1 MASVGEGGRGSF
13 RRVAASL
20 AALLSLSGCAS
31 VRGGCDERVEAGPY
45 QLCIRVLQRGTRSE
59 GRVGRL
65 YRQGVE
71 VPGRTVGETIE
82 VNTPTGPVR
91 FVFLGDDRPHLW
103 SRSGWS
109 DRP

>member
-1 MASVGEGGRGSF
+1 MASVGEGTGRLF
-13 RRVAASL
+13 RRVTASL
-20 AALLSLSGCAS
+20 AALASLSGCAS
-31 VRGGCDERVEAGPY
+31 VRGCDERVEAGPY

-91 FVFLGDDRPHLW
+91 FVFLGDHRPHLW